1 MQNRQAGKSLLLT
14 LATAFAVTLFGF
26 IAAEAKDRSKT
37 VTFLN
42 DITVG
47 ETVIPKGTY
56 NVKFNS
62 TTNEVTF
69 QQNGRLVATT
79 RVEVQPT
86 TRKNPH
92 NSAGF
97 VELEKGRL
105 LKTLTFQGD
114 QRVLVIADGAGS
126 NQNAGASAEER

>member
-1 MQNRQAGKSLLLT
+1 MQNRQAGKSLFLT

-26 IAAEAKDRSKT
+26 VAAEAKDRSKT

-126 NQNAGASAEER
+126 NQNAGGSAEER

>member
-1 MQNRQAGKSLLLT
+1 MQNRQAGKSLFLT

-26 IAAEAKDRSKT
+26 VAAEAKDRSKT

>member
-1 MQNRQAGKSLLLT
+1 MQNRQAGKSLFLT

-26 IAAEAKDRSKT
+26 VAAEAKDRSKT

-47 ETVIPKGTY
+47 ETVVPKGTY

-92 NSAGF
+92 HSTGF

>member
-1 MQNRQAGKSLLLT
+1 MQNRQAGKSLFFT
-14 LATAFAVTLFGF
+14 LATAFAIALFGYV
-26 IAAEAKDRSKT
+26 AVEAKDRSKN
-37 VTFLN
+37 VTFMN
-42 DITVG
+42 DVTVG

-62 TTNEVTF
+62 NTNEVTF

-92 NSAGF
+92 HSAGF

-105 LKTLTFQGD
+105 LKTLSFQGD
-114 QRVLVIADGAGS
+114 QRVLVIADGVGS
-126 NQNAGASAEER
+126 NHNAGASAEER

>member
-1 MQNRQAGKSLLLT
+1 MQNRQAGKSLFFT
-14 LATAFAVTLFGF
+14 LAIAFAIAIFGYV
-26 IAAEAKDRSKT
+26 AVEAKDRSKT
-37 VTFLN
+37 VTFVN
-42 DITVG
+42 DVTVG
-47 ETVIPKGTY
+47 GTVIPKGVY

-62 TTNEVTF
+62 ATNEVTF

-79 RVEVQPT
+79 QVEVQPT
-86 TRKNPH
+86 TRKNAH

-97 VELEKGRL
+97 VELDKGRV

-114 QRVLVIADGAGS
+114 QRILVIADGTGG

>member
-26 IAAEAKDRSKT
+26 VAAEAKDRSKT